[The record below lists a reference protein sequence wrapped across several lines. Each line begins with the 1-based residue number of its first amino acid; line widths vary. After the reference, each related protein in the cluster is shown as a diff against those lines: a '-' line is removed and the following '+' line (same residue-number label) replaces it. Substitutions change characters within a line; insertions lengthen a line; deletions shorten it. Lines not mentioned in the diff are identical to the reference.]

1 MCVPVGQVQV
11 CDIMGDANFT
21 APTVTAEERVFPS
34 PGKQPT
40 VFLVVKFLFGQ
51 LGRTG
56 DRRRSIDM
64 LLTVEDL
71 PGAGWTQLS
80 QRSSRSIP
88 SVRSERRRKRHV
100 SALRK
105 FRQEEPARG
114 LHIQLLVFDSDEEA
128 QRAVGR
134 FRTDYVRYPGLTT
147 VTERVVDDIVVEGL
161 DGTYAWERENIRGE
175 VRGYARSIAGQVGPV
190 AIVVIGSA
198 TGEGWRWDDLISVA
212 RHQVWKVTHP
222 TS

>member
-1 MCVPVGQVQV
+1 M
-11 CDIMGDANFT
+11 
-21 APTVTAEERVFPS
+21 TAEERVSPS
-34 PGKQPT
+34 AGKQPT

-51 LGRTG
+51 LGRTDDG
-56 DRRRSIDM
+56 RRAVNM
-64 LLTVEDL
+64 LVSVEDL

-80 QRSSRSIP
+80 QRSSRSTP
-88 SVRSERRRKRHV
+88 SVRSGLRRKRHV

-114 LHIQLLVFDSDEEA
+114 LHTQLLVFDSDEEA

-134 FRTDYVRYPGLTT
+134 YRNDYVGYPGLTT
-147 VTERVVDDIVVEGL
+147 LSERVLDDISVEGL
-161 DGTYAWERENIRGE
+161 ASTDAWERENARGE
-175 VRGYARSIAGQVGPV
+175 VRGFARSVAGQVGPI

-198 TGEGWRWDDLISVA
+198 IGEGWRWDDLISVA